1 MKWLYV
7 IAFFSGLG
15 GSVCF
20 AAVQN
25 IYFELIA
32 LFVTICNGYLFIRES
47 EK

>member
-1 MKWLYV
+1 MNWIYL

-20 AAVQN
+20 AVVQN

-32 LFVTICNGYLFIRES
+32 LLVTVCNGYLFIKES